1 MSMSPPVSPTPRR
14 NRRRPWALHLAR
26 IAVLAAIVWLVRQQH
41 VWHLAQVQGRQ
52 QATVELD
59 RILRF
64 YPQAAALSQWNPEHG
79 GQTVLDRDGQPLGYL
94 VQTSPASDTIIGYAG
109 PTNTLIAFDTQ
120 NRILGLEILHCG
132 DTQDHLQAVL
142 ADGRFLQSFDG
153 LAWHEAAARRG
164 VDGVSGATLTSLAI
178 VEGVIR
184 RLGGAVH
191 SYRFPD
197 PVTVAEVRPLLPEAA
212 ELAAW
217 DERPGLL
224 RVTDAGGRL
233 LGFAGRTSPVADDL
247 IGFQGPT
254 DTLFVLDAE
263 QRVLG
268 IAMRRSY
275 DTDEY
280 LPWVTD
286 DKYFMSRF
294 TGKRLEELAEVD
306 PAEAGIEG
314 VAGATMTSMTM
325 AYGLQRAAQAVR
337 DASPAVA
344 GPSWRFAARDAGTA
358 AVVLGGLL
366 LGFTNLR
373 GRRWVRIGFQGLVI
387 GYLGLVNGDMIS
399 QSLLAGWAQN
409 GVPWRLAPGLVLL
422 APAAFLT
429 PLLTQRQVYC
439 HQLCPHGAAQQLL
452 KNALPRRW
460 RPAVRWPKW
469 GSRCLALVPFLL
481 LAWVLVVAM
490 RQLPFNL
497 AAIEPFDAYVLRVAG
512 GATLTIAVVGLL
524 ASLLEP
530 MAYCRYGCPTG
541 AVLNYVRRRGVGDRW
556 QGRDLA
562 ALALLALALGLWL
575 LAE

>member
-1 MSMSPPVSPTPRR
+1 MNPQASPVPRR
-14 NRRRPWALHLAR
+14 NRLRPWGWLLFR
-26 IAVLAAIVWLVRQQH
+26 VAVLAAIVWLVRQQH
-41 VWHLAQVQGRQ
+41 VWHLAQAQGHRQ
-52 QATVELD
+52 AALKLD
-59 RILRF
+59 QVLRF
-64 YPQAAALSQWNPEHG
+64 YPQAAALSPWNPEHG
-79 GQTVLDRDGQPLGYL
+79 GQTVLDRDGQPLGYV
-94 VQTSPASDTIIGYAG
+94 VQTSPASDPIIGYAG
-109 PTNTLIAFDTQ
+109 PTNTLIAFDRQ

-142 ADGRFLQSFDG
+142 ADRRFLRSFDG
-153 LAWHEAAARRG
+153 LTWHEAAARRD

-178 VEGVIR
+178 VEGIVR

-197 PVTVAEVRPLLPEAA
+197 PVTVSEVRSFLPEAA
-212 ELAAW
+212 ELTAW

-224 RVTDAGGRL
+224 CVVDASGRL
-233 LGFAGRTSPVADDL
+233 LGFAGRTSPAADDL

-254 DTLFVLDAE
+254 DTLFVLDAQ

-294 TGKRLEELAEVD
+294 DGKRLDELAEVD
-306 PAEAGIEG
+306 PAQAGIEG

-325 AYGLQRAAQAVR
+325 AYGLQQAAQAAR
-337 DASPAVA
+337 DASPAA
-344 GPSWRFAARDAGTA
+344 AAPSWKLAARDWGTA

-366 LGFTNLR
+366 LAFTNLR

-387 GYLGLVNGDMIS
+387 GYLGLVNGDLIS
-399 QSLLAGWAQN
+399 QSLLVGWSQN
-409 GVPWRLAPGLVLL
+409 GVPWQFAPGLVLL
-422 APAAFLT
+422 AAVALLT

-452 KNALPRRW
+452 KNVVPRRW
-460 RPAVRWPKW
+460 RPALRWPKW
-469 GSRCLALVPFLL
+469 LLRAAALLPWLL
-481 LAWVLVVAM
+481 LVWVILVAM

-497 AAIEPFDAYVLRVAG
+497 AAIEPFDAYVPRVAG

-541 AVLNYVRRRGVGDRW
+541 AVLNYVRRRGVGDGF
-556 QGRDLA
+556 QKRDLA

-575 LAE
+575 LAA